1 MKYRIC
7 VDGDLGR
14 QLDKSLNAGKLV
26 QDNSTGDMLEMVAF
40 PASDPDPSPEDDVA
54 LLLIDGSIRGYIHAK
69 INDFKQKIDA
79 TRFGWPKL
87 VETEE

>member
-1 MKYRIC
+1 MKYMMC
-7 VDGDLGR
+7 VDGDLGK
-14 QLDKSLNAGKLV
+14 QVDKRLNAGTPV
-26 QDNSTGDMLEMVAF
+26 RDAFTGDMVEMVAF
-40 PASDPDPSPEDDVA
+40 PASDPSQEDDVA
-54 LLLIDGSIRGYIHAK
+54 LLLFDGSIRGYIRAK